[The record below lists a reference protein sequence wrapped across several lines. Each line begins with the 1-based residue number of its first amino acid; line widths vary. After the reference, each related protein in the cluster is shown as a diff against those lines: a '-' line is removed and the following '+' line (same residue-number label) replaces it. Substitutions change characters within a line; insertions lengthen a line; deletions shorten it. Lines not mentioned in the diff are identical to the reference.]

1 MPDFD
6 KDLIPVIKDTS
17 SPDFTVDARG
27 VRNTP
32 MPMGSFETIPD
43 LSETPSV
50 FDKLNKYASETKQQG
65 TVRPFVSNAELA
77 SNKRYSTYNPTLDSQ
92 EDFAAYGQSGWE
104 KAINGTLKGTNLA
117 ATTVAGGFA
126 ALGGLIGS
134 AFTHKLS
141 TIWDNPVMN
150 ALDKWNEKVDNEL
163 LPNYY
168 TDVEKNAEWYSR
180 DNWMTTNFLFD
191 KFVKNAGFAVG
202 AMVGG
207 NFANSGLLKLGSLA
221 GKGLSKAA
229 GVTEGLAETYQ
240 SSKVA
245 SEAFKLFTPLL
256 RNAARAVSVSENFKA
271 YQILGSKI
279 GNIAELEANAAALGE
294 SAAKSA
300 FGELATSTNKFNAF
314 NDASR
319 RAAIAAYSSGG
330 EASFEALQTSKALRE
345 NLIQDYKDSHGGLE
359 PEGNDLDIIEN
370 NVNSIGKASFL
381 GNLAILGFTENL
393 QLPKLLGSSYSA
405 SRQVATSLAGKVDD
419 VIKREGVWGLADLG
433 PTTKFG
439 KIYNKATGV
448 SKYIFDPKEA
458 AQEGLQYALQVGSQ
472 NYYNKA
478 YRTDSADFLV
488 DGVLDGLQKT
498 LTDKEGIEGM
508 LLGGL
513 TGGPMQAMGTYKE
526 GKAKASNTQKFIQD
540 ITKAGDFKDAFVD
553 RLNSVNRAIVLQQQH
568 QDAVLNNDKLE
579 AKDLETDQM
588 HNYLVPRIK
597 YGRFDMVKQDI
608 DELRRMSMTEQDLA
622 KLKSQGIGNINDDVP
637 SFQKRLN
644 EFEQVAKYTNELYK
658 TTHLTYSG
666 ETNEDGSRKYNDD
679 VIDKMVYAAS
689 KIADYDVRIP
699 EVNSLLSDY
708 NIATK
713 DVLDLMFNK
722 GKSNKQATKEALAQ
736 VNAIEEQIDGL
747 DTIKTIKDQLKRNL
761 SEVME
766 LSGRRK
772 LYLSEYDE
780 MVTDPDYFT
789 LPDSE
794 KEAELAKIKQ
804 IQKTEE
810 GKKKTISVDLEVGK
824 EYSLSNPIARDG
836 NKLNVN
842 PKIKIL
848 SKTLGGE
855 FEVQLPSGE
864 VTFLKPE
871 QFKQFKISSNEIADK
886 EVSDLLEKAISNVL
900 GRPEF
905 ENTPI
910 PDAVGNLEI
919 PQEASLIDFL
929 NASENQALTD
939 AVEAEFAKIAEDY
952 LKEKEEED
960 RKRELLNN
968 VSGEITK
975 IQNEENNLSAFVP
988 TPDSSVEEVV
998 KSSNVEPNLRDAEK
1012 IFSGTSSK
1020 SVETSSDIPGFVTRF
1035 NKFMNNARNFKN
1047 RSKLQAIMFTYK
1059 QQQALG
1065 LSGAIEMAWGKQAGQ
1080 LEGKALAQAT
1090 DAKNGNVMVVFVQ
1103 VDKSGKQSFIDAD
1116 GNVIGE
1122 VGKQVDVNK
1131 IVMSNMATADLNVGG
1146 FKRNREDQEEEAKLY
1161 LRAWEKYR
1169 ADVFKAAEK
1178 SPDSYLR
1185 FNFTISKGK
1194 PMINEAAPENNSV
1207 AETLVSEEAIA
1218 KEKVLE
1224 VNSKDVIS
1232 HPDGNNYSV
1241 PVGRPYIVFGDMLQ
1255 IVNNNKLT
1263 SNQAKTTFSLLKE
1276 LADTL
1281 IGQASGERVTYDVNK
1296 RIFLR
1301 NVLFMNDQGEESN
1314 NRIFLKAGNL
1324 HIGSKVYDLTTL
1336 GKFEKEI
1343 TDQLQTVY
1351 HTVNNKTLNGGLANP
1366 FTEYYTEGGEIKT
1379 RTWKNYQSYLLSGK
1393 NPDGGSRSADSIPIT
1408 TSVNKKTEAVPY
1420 NYTRKYVTLDGLE
1433 LPVEKVEK
1441 PVAPKAEPKTGKQVY
1456 PSKSGE
1462 VNYTVET
1469 GSNGLPIV
1477 DVELTD
1483 PTVVA
1488 VAKDKEKLKVVKEEL
1503 TKLDAFDDLDSAE
1516 EMVAKYYSLM
1526 IRGSITKSTV
1536 AEQAAEEIPTTDE
1549 ISSKPDEINLSEG
1562 DEDEWNREATEG
1574 PYEEMTQYDMD
1585 AFKEWAQK
1593 NLPVMLYQYVDNV
1606 LRTRGGKEAFGK
1618 LEKGV
1623 AYIMKTGARGTE
1635 YHEAFHFVFNGFL
1648 SKAQRQELLD
1658 EFKSRAGSFKDRASG
1673 KMIDYVDATD
1683 LQAEERIADDFAE
1696 FRLGKLPARTLGEK
1710 VLNFFKGIL
1719 EFFKSIVTKK
1729 GKIDELF
1736 DAIET
1741 GAFAERS
1748 YPDSLKRVSTKYSE
1762 IPGMSEQQVN
1772 EVVQDVTSR
1781 IFSRVFKNNE
1791 SLFNPEKF
1799 TSRELFSEVKQ
1810 SNDYYKN
1817 LSDDKWSALIKRTK
1831 DFLKTY
1837 RIEFDDNSFI
1847 GINDENAN
1855 RNEYA
1860 ADAFTID
1867 YKKSSPYA
1875 VKLLIGTLIKTE
1887 PMNQTTSMGLEMPA
1901 PQKSSIKGAKLVP
1914 FNVAFATLLN
1924 QFENIKDQNVFVEK
1938 LVDLAREKSEYVRL
1952 FTRLKGNLSTG
1963 KIDFSKYSLTDWRL
1977 FISTFQVFTK
1987 QRPEAIKQFIKDN
2000 VVYTGSALQ
2009 IGSVKEIQNDW
2020 INNMIIGSDQE
2031 DALIKKTGNYYTIR
2045 KNNFK
2050 ENGKEYLGIS
2060 NQSIDTPAS
2069 MISFLNK
2076 LGINFTLEQ
2085 HRKVKDRKKFSDAV
2099 ASIKKGLTSKTSPD
2113 TVNALSDNRLDIR
2126 TGMGVLATMYSK
2138 VTSTATTTVLLN
2150 SEGDQ
2155 RQEFTESN
2163 APSYFEY
2170 MFNSVSSLKELKQ
2183 KMPQLNDTFSVH
2195 SELLREGGRFFDETG
2210 ERTDAK
2216 LKVEY
2221 IDGEENLNK
2230 GTGRSTSSLSIGDR
2244 FTAEINQNID
2254 GNYYIL
2260 IPADG
2265 STEWMM
2271 NLGNQINYE
2280 SFSDGKT
2287 GMEQAYEIF
2296 QKYLID
2302 EINLARDW
2310 ENREKLRLVGDKAKS
2325 LRFFEKILSEDLL
2338 NKANT
2343 LINNPNTTQ
2352 DQIDEFI
2359 ESNKEDINK
2368 SVKEYINSTVAE
2380 LKQSLISN
2388 NQVTISKNGKYT
2400 YMGLLS
2406 SFAGMNSP
2414 YELNKKSLSEDQFN
2428 NILTFVNTNY
2438 IINNIE
2444 YHKVLFG
2451 DPYQFKIKDGILDE
2465 TKRIKS
2471 FLSPRR
2477 FTFNMTEY
2485 NNKLNTDAN
2494 LVDGNLLTDKDYGY
2508 HEFKDYLKT
2517 ITASDVNLVSSLSNL
2532 FSAYGGTDAKG
2543 KTITINETD
2552 ASSWISPTAFREVN
2566 MKNGQWSDEA
2576 EAWHQ
2581 WQMAFTRKNYPKY
2594 KYKNLALQA
2603 HDIALVKT
2611 PMPKYFIN
2619 VLKPVVSGNKFN
2631 KNTIDLVLDKFSQV
2645 PIYYSAV
2652 KGTNLESLFIKM
2664 FDDKVDYVVVESGR
2678 KVGAENLVELY
2689 NPNGSFNEESFG
2701 KAIEVPWEA
2710 YGIQVEN
2717 SYDKEKL
2724 QTRGSQ
2730 LTKLATLD
2738 LYSEGQP
2745 VGNDERKK
2753 VIKSAVERNTKAL
2766 NNLIE
2771 KGYVALLKKLGIVDN
2786 GDGTYKVVDNSA
2798 TAELLRESMFNQQ
2811 MSINAIDSVTLNDK
2825 GQFIIPFEASTNY
2838 IQIKNILYSAV
2849 NNSIISPKM
2858 SGFPGVQISAAM
2870 WESSSKGRQLVKKN
2884 AEGNWENI
2892 SKEQFEELT
2901 ESEKKK
2907 VRFTSSAL
2915 KFYEDEEGKRYCE
2928 VLLPNW
2934 IKSKFDKTKFKTDEE
2949 ILEYLKT
2956 ADGGKILNGIG
2967 FRIPTQALSSVEV
2980 FKIKGFLPEYMGRS
2994 VVVPSEI
3001 TTKAGSDFDIDK
3013 LNMYLRAIYKDA
3025 QGDVRLIESR
3035 GSEQE
3040 TKSFFRKVYEDT
3052 IQAELDRLSKY
3063 DDFRNVL
3070 VDILEKLEKLSS
3082 TDSDTILASLSEDDL
3097 KFYAVHQNMLQ
3108 AIVDQANNDN
3118 ILPSDYIKSQIELLN
3133 DEKGEF
3139 VAKLLNT
3146 KLRNDF
3152 VDSMYMKS
3160 LENEYYDSLE
3170 EILTLPENFKRL
3182 INPNTDATLKDL
3194 AKKIDTLEGV
3204 DETAIANPILNRNYM
3219 TNLRNAFLTAKK
3231 WVGIAA
3237 VNITGNSLAQKT
3249 QVYVKDPA
3257 IRLFLPHNTTNVNG
3271 IEHMTL
3277 SKSIDKLGNYISD
3290 KLSEYANAFVDVAKD
3305 PYILKIIYSN
3315 RIVSSFMVLER
3326 LGVPTET
3333 SALFMNQ
3340 PIIKKYIQYL
3350 DSTNQS
3356 ISAITNSNNLNYIQ
3370 KIFPENKKLLNQARG
3385 ILSEGKDL
3393 NETLSR
3399 SIENYAKNTKEG
3411 TLSSDLENTMQR
3423 IIFNEF
3429 LTINNLASSNYKM
3442 SQAINYDTTRF
3453 RNADELYR
3461 KNVMGDIAKIDNVFS
3476 GIDEILNT
3484 SSIGKIRTALNNS
3497 TKALGEF
3504 LKFNQDEYRGV
3515 LNNVLEYYASNKY
3528 VSDDKFNRIADKASA
3543 SFLDYIIYTK
3553 GPILDLK
3560 NLLVDSNSVANRM
3573 LRVKESRK
3581 DIKILD
3587 YLSAAY
3593 REGAATPTKTIKLR
3607 SRTENAFDANMLIG
3621 YMREMRNDEDPSIV
3635 NLYNDIVKV
3644 AITQGSYLS
3653 PSSLK
3658 TIIPLEDYA
3667 KEVAPII
3674 NNLVVDEDIR
3684 NFAKSNW
3691 FQKNYFNDPD
3701 VTVQVSPTFWAGK
3714 KVDGK
3719 IVEAGIGIEPE
3730 EFAFGED
3737 FIYQYFSPS
3746 IITNDDLNAN
3756 YDNKNLIR
3764 LSVDARGAGSSVVV
3778 IPRIIPRSI
3787 RMEGDVDFV
3796 TGQTVPPSKY
3806 VQLRR
3811 DLGEKINEK
3820 FGYEK
3825 VIDIAGNPVFDYD
3838 QNQNPYYIYRAINLY
3853 GDPGLAVEYNLFADE
3868 SALDNN
3874 TYEVDTVIPVGDIL
3888 RVYNNSENLDEDDR
3902 DFGTEDLGT
3911 EDFKC

>member
-6 KDLIPVIKDTS
+6 KDLLPVIKDTS
-17 SPDFTVDARG
+17 SPDFVVDARG
-27 VRNTP
+27 VKNTS
-32 MPMGSFETIPD
+32 MAVGSATATPD

-50 FDKLNKYASETKQQG
+50 FDKLNKYASQTKTG
-65 TVRPFVSNAELA
+65 TVRAFVTNAELDA
-77 SNKRYSTYNPTLDSQ
+77 NKRYSTYNPTLESQ

-104 KAINGTLKGTNLA
+104 KALNGTLKGTNLA
-117 ATTVAGGFA
+117 ATTIAGGFA
-126 ALGGLIGS
+126 TLGGAVG
-134 AFTHKLS
+134 AMFTGKLS

-168 TDVEKNAEWYSR
+168 TDVEKDSKWYST

-191 KFVKNAGFAVG
+191 KLIKNAGFAVG
-202 AMVGG
+202 AMYGG
-207 NFANSGLLKLGSLA
+207 NIANAGLLRAGLGF
-221 GKGLSKAA
+221 GKVLSKGAA
-229 GVTEGLAETYQ
+229 MAE
-240 SSKVA
+240 A
-245 SEAFKLFTPLL
+245 SQAFAKFTPYL
-256 RNAARAVSVSENFKA
+256 RNAARAVSVSENAKA
-271 YQILGSKI
+271 YELLASKI
-279 GNIAELEANAAALGE
+279 GNIAELESNAAALGQ

-319 RAAIAAYSSGG
+319 RLAIATYASGG

-359 PEGNDLDIIEN
+359 PEGNDLDIINN
-370 NVNSIGKASFL
+370 NVSSIGKASFL
-381 GNLAILGFTENL
+381 GNLAILAFTENL
-393 QLPKLLGSSYSA
+393 QLNKMLGSSYSA
-405 SRQVATSLAGKVDD
+405 SRQASTSLLGKVDD
-419 VIKREGVWGLADLG
+419 VVKRDGVWGLADLG

-439 KIYNKATGV
+439 KVYDKVKGV
-448 SKYIFDPKEA
+448 SKYVWDPKEA
-458 AQEGLQYALQVGSQ
+458 AQEGLQYALQVGSE

-478 YRTDSADFLV
+478 YRTDDANFLI
-488 DGVLDGLQKT
+488 DGVLKGLEKT

-508 LLGGL
+508 IMGGL
-513 TGGPMQAMGTYKE
+513 TGGIMQAKGTYKQ
-526 GKAKASNTQKFIQD
+526 GKATASNTQKYLED
-540 ITKAGDFKDAFVD
+540 ITKAGDFKDAFID
-553 RLNSVNRAIVLQQQH
+553 KTNGMNRAIVLQQQH
-568 QDAVLNNDKLE
+568 QDAVMNGNKIE
-579 AKDLETDQM
+579 AKDLEADQM
-588 HNYLVPRIK
+588 HNYLSPRIK
-597 YGRFDMVKQDI
+597 YGRFDMVKEDI
-608 DELRRMSMTEQDLA
+608 NELRRMSMTEQGLSE
-622 KLKSQGIGNINDDVP
+622 LKAQGVGNINDTVE

-644 EFEQVAKYTNELYK
+644 EFERVASYTNELYRS
-658 TTHLTYSG
+658 THLTYAAQ
-666 ETNEDGSRKYNDD
+666 TNTDGTRKYSDD

-708 NIATK
+708 GISTAN
-713 DVLDLMFNK
+713 VLELLLNK
-722 GKSNKQATKEALAQ
+722 NKSNKQSTKEALAEI
-736 VNAIEEQIDGL
+736 NSIEETIDGL
-747 DTIKTIKDQLKRNL
+747 DTIKTIKDELKTQL
-761 SEVME
+761 SDVIEM
-766 LSGRRK
+766 SARRK

-780 MVTDPDYFT
+780 MVNDPKYFT

-794 KEAELAKIKQ
+794 KEAELAKVKQ
-804 IQKTEE
+804 LKETEE
-810 GKKKTISVDLEVGK
+810 GKKKTVSVDLEVGK

-836 NKLNVN
+836 NKLKAN

-864 VTFLKPE
+864 ITFLKPE
-871 QFKQFKISSNEIADK
+871 QFKQFKISPNEIEDK
-886 EVSDLLEKAISNVL
+886 EASDLLEKAISNVL
-900 GRPEF
+900 ARPEF
-905 ENTPI
+905 KDIAI
-910 PDAVGNLEI
+910 PDAVGNLET
-919 PQEASLIDFL
+919 PQEASLTDFL
-929 NASENQALTD
+929 NSSENEALTD

-952 LKEKEEED
+952 LKEKEEEA

-975 IQNEENNLSAFVP
+975 MQNEENNLSAFVP
-988 TPDSSVEEVV
+988 TADSNVEEVV
-998 KSSNVEPNLRDAEK
+998 KSSNVEPNLRDVEK
-1012 IFSGTSSK
+1012 IFSGTSSQ
-1020 SVETSSDIPGFVTRF
+1020 SVEGNNNVKPFVTRF
-1035 NKFMNNARNFKN
+1035 NKFMNAARNFKN
-1047 RSKLQAIMFTYK
+1047 RSKLQAIMFTYA
-1059 QQQALG
+1059 QQKALG
-1065 LSGAIEMAWGKQAGQ
+1065 LDGVIEMTWDKRAGE
-1080 LEGKALAQAT
+1080 LEGKALDIAT
-1090 DAKNGNVMVVFVQ
+1090 DPLKGNVMVVFVQ
-1103 VDKSGKQSFIDAD
+1103 VDKGGKQSFIDAD

-1131 IVMSNMATADLNVGG
+1131 VVVANMATADLEVGG

-1194 PMINEAAPENNSV
+1194 PMINESAPENNSV
-1207 AETLVSEEAIA
+1207 GETLVSEEAIA

-1224 VNSKDVIS
+1224 VNTKDVIS

-1255 IVNNNKLT
+1255 IVNNNNLT
-1263 SNQAKTTFSLLKE
+1263 SNQASTAFSLLKE

-1281 IGQASGERVTYDVNK
+1281 IGQASGEKVTYDVNK

-1301 NVLFMNDQGEESN
+1301 NILFMNDQGAESN
-1314 NRIFLKAGNL
+1314 NKVFLRAGNL
-1324 HIGSKVYDLTTL
+1324 HIGSKSYDLTTL
-1336 GKFEKEI
+1336 GKFEKQI
-1343 TDQLQTVY
+1343 TDQLKTVY
-1351 HTVNNKTLNGGLANP
+1351 HTVNNKTLNGGLAKS

-1379 RTWKNYQSYLLSGK
+1379 RVWKNYQSYLLSAK
-1393 NPDGGSRSADSIPIT
+1393 NPDGGARNVSSIPVT

-1420 NYTRKYVTLDGLE
+1420 NYTRKYVNLDGLE

-1441 PVAPKAEPKTGKQVY
+1441 PVVAKAEPKSGKQVY
-1456 PSKSGE
+1456 PSKSGD

-1469 GSNGLPIV
+1469 GSNGLPVV
-1477 DVELTD
+1477 DVEVTD

-1503 TKLDAFDDLDSAE
+1503 NKLDAFNDLDSAE

-1536 AEQAAEEIPTTDE
+1536 AEQAVEEAPATE
-1549 ISSKPDEINLSEG
+1549 EKLSESDEINLSEG

-1574 PYEEMTQYDMD
+1574 PYEKMTQYDMD
-1585 AFKEWAQK
+1585 AFKEWAEK
-1593 NLPVMLYQYVDNV
+1593 NLPVMLYQYVDNA

-1648 SKAQRQELLD
+1648 SKAQRQEILD
-1658 EFKSRAGSFKDRASG
+1658 EFKSRAGSFTDRASG
-1673 KMIDYVDATD
+1673 KKIDYVDATD
-1683 LQAEERIADDFAE
+1683 LQAEERIADDFAD
-1696 FRLGKLPARTLGEK
+1696 FRLGKLPARTLSEK
-1710 VLNFFKGIL
+1710 VLNFFKGIID
-1719 EFFKSIVTKK
+1719 FFKSLVTKK

-1741 GAFAERS
+1741 GQFAERS
-1748 YPDSLKRVSTKYSE
+1748 YPDSLRRVSTKYSE
-1762 IPGMSEQQVN
+1762 IPGMSEQKVN
-1772 EVVQDVTSR
+1772 EAVQDITSR

-1791 SLFNPEKF
+1791 SLFNPERF
-1799 TSRELFSEVKQ
+1799 TSKELFSEVKQ
-1810 SNDYYKN
+1810 SNNYYRN
-1817 LSDDKWSALIKRTK
+1817 LSDAKWTALIKRTK

-1837 RIEFDDNSFI
+1837 RIEFDENSAI
-1847 GINDENAN
+1847 SINDENASK
-1855 RNEYA
+1855 NEYA
-1860 ADAFTID
+1860 ADAFTVD

-1875 VKLLIGTLIKTE
+1875 VKLLIGTLIKTK
-1887 PMNQTTSMGLEMPA
+1887 PMDQTTSMGLQLPD
-1901 PQKSSIKGAKLVP
+1901 PQKSSIEGAQIVP
-1914 FNVAFATLLN
+1914 FNTAFATLLN
-1924 QFENIKDQNVFVEK
+1924 QFENVKDPNVFVEK

-1952 FTRLKGNLSTG
+1952 FTRLKGNLNTG
-1963 KIDFSKYSLTDWRL
+1963 KIDFTSYSLTDWRL

-1987 QRPEAIKQFIKDN
+1987 QKPEAIKQFLKDN
-2000 VVYTGSALQ
+2000 VVYIGSASQ
-2009 IGSVKEIQNDW
+2009 IGSVKEIQDDW
-2020 INNMIIGSDQE
+2020 INNMIVGSDQE
-2031 DALIKKTGNYYTIR
+2031 GALVKKTGNYYTIR

-2060 NQSIDTPAS
+2060 NQSIDNPAR
-2069 MISFLNK
+2069 MIAFLNK
-2076 LGINFTLEQ
+2076 LGITFTLDQ
-2085 HRKVKDRKKFSDAV
+2085 HKKIKDRKKFSDAV
-2099 ASIKKGLTSKTSPD
+2099 ASLKKGLTSKTSPD
-2113 TVNALSDNRLDIR
+2113 TVNSLVDRRLDI
-2126 TGMGVLATMYSK
+2126 TTALKQLATMYSQ
-2138 VTSTATTTVLLN
+2138 VTSTATSTVLLN

-2170 MFNSVSSLKELKQ
+2170 MFNSVNSLTELKQ
-2183 KMPQLNDTFSVH
+2183 KMPQLNDTFSTN
-2195 SELLREGGRFFDETG
+2195 SELLREGGRFFNENGD
-2210 ERTDAK
+2210 RTESQ
-2216 LKVEY
+2216 LKVQY
-2221 IDGEENLNK
+2221 IDGEENLNNGK
-2230 GTGRSTSSLSIGDR
+2230 GRSTSSLSIGDR

-2254 GNYYIL
+2254 GNYYVL

-2271 NLGNQINYE
+2271 NMGNQIDYE
-2280 SFSDGKT
+2280 LFSDGQS
-2287 GMEQAYEIF
+2287 GLEQAYKIF
-2296 QKYLID
+2296 QKYLVD

-2310 ENREKLRLVGDKAKS
+2310 KNRQKLRIVGDKAKQ
-2325 LRFFEKILSEDLL
+2325 LRFFEKILSKDLV
-2338 NKANT
+2338 NKAEKI
-2343 LINNPNTTQ
+2343 INNANAT
-2352 DQIDEFI
+2352 EA
-2359 ESNKEDINK
+2359 DINNFIAENTEEINE
-2368 SVKEYINSTVAE
+2368 SVKGYIDATVAE
-2380 LKQSLISN
+2380 LKQSLIDN
-2388 NQVTISKNGKYT
+2388 NQVTVSKTGKYT

-2414 YELNKKSLSEDQFN
+2414 YGLNKKSLSEDQFN

-2494 LVDGNLLTDKDYGY
+2494 TVDGNLLTDEDYGY

-2517 ITASDVNLVSSLSNL
+2517 ITASDVNLVSSLAKL
-2532 FSAYGGTDAKG
+2532 FPAYGGTDANG

-2552 ASSWISPTAFREVN
+2552 ASSWISATAYREVK

-2576 EAWHQ
+2576 EAFHQ
-2581 WQMAFTRKNYPKY
+2581 WQMAYTRQNIPGY
-2594 KYKNLALQA
+2594 KYANLALQA
-2603 HDIALVKT
+2603 HDIELMKK
-2611 PMPKYFIN
+2611 PMPKYFIE
-2619 VLKPVVSGNKFN
+2619 VLKPIVSGNKFN

-2652 KGTNLESLFIKM
+2652 KGTNLESLFEKM
-2664 FDDKVDYVVVESGR
+2664 FKEKVDYVVVESGR

-2689 NPNGSFNEESFG
+2689 DGNGSFNKEAFG
-2701 KAIEVPWEA
+2701 NSIEVPWEA

-2745 VGNDERKK
+2745 VGSPERQE
-2753 VIKSAVERNTKAL
+2753 VIKNAVERNNKAL

-2771 KGYVALLKKLGIVDN
+2771 QGYVALLKKLGIVDN
-2786 GDGTYKVVDNSA
+2786 GDGTYTIIDRSA
-2798 TAELLRESMFNQQ
+2798 TAELLRQAMFTQQ

-2825 GQFIIPFEASTNY
+2825 GQFEIPFEASTNY
-2838 IQIKNILYSAV
+2838 TQIKNILYSAV
-2849 NNSIISPKM
+2849 NKSINSSKM
-2858 SGFPGVQISAAM
+2858 SGFSGVQISAAM
-2870 WESSSKGRQLVKKN
+2870 WESSSEGRQLAKKN

-2892 SKEQFEELT
+2892 SKKDYEELD

-2915 KFYEDEEGKRYCE
+2915 KFYEDKDENGKNMRYCE

-2934 IKSKFDKTKFKTDEE
+2934 IRKSLPANMTDEQA
-2949 ILEYLKT
+2949 IKYLQGV
-2956 ADGGKILNGIG
+2956 DGGKILKGIG

-2980 FKIKGFLPEYMGRS
+2980 FEIKGFLPEYMGRS

-3025 QGDVRLIESR
+3025 QGDVRLVQSK
-3035 GSEQE
+3035 GSEEE

-3052 IQAELDRLSKY
+3052 IQAELDKLSEY
-3063 DDFRNVL
+3063 DNFRNVL
-3070 VDILEKLEKLSS
+3070 VDILEKLEGLPS
-3082 TDSDTILASLSEDDL
+3082 TDSETIFNSLSQEDL

-3108 AIVDQANNDN
+3108 AIINQANDSNV
-3118 ILPSDYIKSQIELLN
+3118 LPSDYMKSQIEIL
-3133 DEKGEF
+3133 DDVKGEAL
-3139 VAKLLNT
+3139 AKLLNT
-3146 KLRNDF
+3146 KLRNDY

-3170 EILTLPENFKRL
+3170 EVLTLPENFNRL
-3182 INPNTDATLKDL
+3182 VSPNTDATLKDL
-3194 AKKIDTLEGV
+3194 AKELDTLEGI
-3204 DETAIANPILNRNYM
+3204 DEASVSNPMLNRNYM

-3249 QVYVKDPA
+3249 QVFVKDPT

-3271 IEHMTL
+3271 VEHMTL
-3277 SKSIDKLGNYISD
+3277 SKSTDKSNLKYISD

-3305 PYILKIIYSN
+3305 PYILKIIYSE
-3315 RIVSSFMVLER
+3315 RVVGSFMLLER
-3326 LGVPTET
+3326 LGVSTET

-3340 PIIKKYIQYL
+3340 PIIKKYIKYL

-3356 ISAITNSNNLNYIQ
+3356 KSSINDKNNI
-3370 KIFPENKKLLNQARG
+3370 KRIERDFPASKNLMKQARA
-3385 ILSEGKDL
+3385 ILAEGKDL
-3393 NETLSR
+3393 NEVLR
-3399 SIENYAKNTKEG
+3399 GGIKNYAKNIKDGNT
-3411 TLSSDLENTMQR
+3411 SSDLENAIQH
-3423 IIFNEF
+3423 IILNEF
-3429 LTINNLASSNYKM
+3429 LTINNLASANYKM

-3453 RNADELYR
+3453 KNADELYR
-3461 KNVMGDIAKIDNVFS
+3461 KNLISDIAKLENVFS
-3476 GIDEILNT
+3476 GIDEILN
-3484 SSIGKIRTALNNS
+3484 SSFIGKIKTALNNS
-3497 TKALGEF
+3497 TKALGEV

-3515 LNNVLEYYASNKY
+3515 IRDVLEYYAANQY
-3528 VSDDKFNRIADKASA
+3528 VSNDKFNRIADKASA
-3543 SFLDYIIYTK
+3543 SFLDYIIYIK
-3553 GPILDLK
+3553 SNDLNLK
-3560 NLLVDSNSVANRM
+3560 NLLVDADSVANRV
-3573 LRVKESRK
+3573 LRVKESRN

-3587 YLSAAY
+3587 YLSVTY
-3593 REGAATPTKTIKLR
+3593 REGATTPTKTLKLR
-3607 SRTENAFDANMLIG
+3607 NRAENAFDENMLIG
-3621 YMREMRNDEDPSIV
+3621 YMREMRNNEDPSIV
-3635 NLYNDIVKV
+3635 NLYNDIVKL
-3644 AITQGSYLS
+3644 AITQGSYRT
-3653 PSSLK
+3653 PSSIK
-3658 TIIPLEDYA
+3658 SIVPLEDYA
-3667 KEVAPII
+3667 KQIAPII

-3684 NFAKSNW
+3684 NFAASNW
-3691 FQKNYFNDPD
+3691 FQKNYFNDAD
-3701 VTVQVSPTFWAGK
+3701 VAVEVRPTFWAGK
-3714 KVDGK
+3714 KIDGK
-3719 IVEAGIGIEPE
+3719 IVEAGIGKEPQ
-3730 EFAFGED
+3730 EFAFGEED
-3737 FIYQYFSPS
+3737 TIYIYYSPS
-3746 IITNDDLNAN
+3746 IVTNEDLDAN

-3764 LSVDARGAGSSVVV
+3764 LSVDARGAGSNVVV
-3778 IPRIIPRSI
+3778 IPRIIPRSGK
-3787 RMEGDVDFV
+3787 MEGNVDFI
-3796 TGQTVPPSKY
+3796 TGETVPPSKY
-3806 VQLRR
+3806 AQLRR

-3825 VIDIAGNPVFDYD
+3825 VVDRAGNPVFDYD
-3838 QNQNPYYIYRAINLY
+3838 EKGNPYYIYRAINLY
-3853 GDPGLAVEYNLFADE
+3853 GDPGLAVEYNLYGSK

-3874 TYEVDTVIPVGDIL
+3874 TREVDSVVPVNDIL
-3888 RVYNNSENLDEDDR
+3888 RTYVRDENSDEEDR